1 MRKLLLSLI
10 AVFLIHPAF
19 AHEGHDQA
27 PGMLKASH
35 GGTVLSG
42 KEINLEYMVSAGE
55 VKIYPMTH
63 DGKDVPSDKVKVT
76 ATAKT
81 PKGKAETLN
90 VIQKDGAFLSQ
101 VDFKNAY
108 RVEVSVTTET
118 NGKKDSFKFQ
128 VEK

>member
-1 MRKLLLSLI
+1 MRKLLILI
-10 AVFLIHPAF
+10 SALFIAQPLF

-35 GGTVLSG
+35 GGTVIAG
-42 KEINLEYMVSAGE
+42 KEINLEYIVAGNE
-55 VKIYPMTH
+55 VKLYPLTH
-63 DGKDVPSDKVKVT
+63 EGKDVPSDKVKVS
-76 ATAKT
+76 ATAKA
-81 PKGKAETLN
+81 PKGKAETLA
-90 VIQKDGAFLSQ
+90 VSFKDGAFLGT

-108 RVEVSVTTET
+108 RVEVNVGTET